1 MKRLFFALWP
11 DEQTRKE
18 VNQFN
23 KSITAEGQKKVK
35 ADNLHV
41 TLLFLGNTP
50 AQTEAEIRQAVKK
63 ISVQPFVLHFDQL
76 DFWQKP
82 KVLCLTMEQ
91 YDPQLAILVDALKK
105 IADQCGLSIEERAYK
120 PHVTLARKVRRL
132 IEADLDAI
140 EWQADCFCLIESCS
154 TADGVH
160 YQVLQ
165 RWDFENFNSS

>member
-1 MKRLFFALWP
+1 M
-11 DEQTRKE
+11 
-18 VNQFN
+18 
-23 KSITAEGQKKVK
+23 
-35 ADNLHV
+35 HV

-50 AQTEAEIRQAVKK
+50 AQAEAEIRRAVKN

-91 YDPQLAILVDALKK
+91 YDPQLAKLVDALKK
-105 IADQCGLSIEERAYK
+105 VVVQCGLSMEERPYK
-120 PHVTLARKVRRL
+120 PHVTLARKVRRR
-132 IEADLDAI
+132 IKTDVDTI
-140 EWQADCFCLIESCS
+140 EWQVDCFCLIESCS